1 MLPTQWLMGNAS
13 TTVPL
18 CPPFHFVSISMKG
31 TLVPKALNH
40 FTTRRLR
47 ILWIVL
53 GALLLVSVTPL
64 WLYHRQVLRLSEEKL
79 QGTEKSQQIE
89 IVRSLANGTLEFEQ
103 GVSQDL
109 LAQRQVLALTGWITD
124 VDDPIHAPQLSR
136 LLQDFVE
143 NNPNILFV
151 TAVDRQAKGPS
162 AGSLLRAD
170 QDPFVEAALKR
181 AYTASIQGFDSIS
194 EPFAQGKDSRPALVM
209 SVPLMSDGQFGGML
223 AAVIS
228 LDKLQ
233 TRLRD
238 LSLRDRTVYI
248 VDAHGRIVAYP
259 DSREMVPGRDAT
271 SNSPLVRQFRE
282 LPPEIQTTANINF
295 TMPDKITGKPVE
307 MIGTY
312 GTIRELHW
320 AVIMQ
325 RSLDAA
331 RTDAGMR
338 ELKAQ
343 ALSFVVGV
351 TFVALAFGYLFAL
364 GITRPIRG
372 LVESVRAISRAEFH
386 ERVQVRGAAE
396 ISELADTF
404 NHMAGD
410 IEEYV
415 EKLKQA
421 AAENRDLFL
430 GSIRMLAAAIDEKDP
445 YTRGHSGRVAKYSM
459 IIGEYLKLDTGDL
472 DRLRISALLHD
483 VGKIG
488 VEDRVLKKPGKLTDE
503 EFELMKQHTVKGA
516 NIMRP
521 VGQLKDVLP
530 GIELHHERLDGAG
543 YPYGLSGDQIPLM
556 ARIIAV
562 ADTLDAITTNRPY
575 QSAMDLEYALD
586 RIRSLAVARFDPKV
600 VAALE
605 SAVKDGRLRLSAT
618 LVEV

>member
-1 MLPTQWLMGNAS
+1 MP
-13 TTVPL
+13 
-18 CPPFHFVSISMKG
+18 IR
-31 TLVPKALNH
+31 ALKQ

-53 GALLLVSVTPL
+53 GALLLVSVLPL
-64 WLYHRQVLRLSEEKL
+64 WMYHRQVLKLSEEKL
-79 QGTEKSQQIE
+79 QDTERSQQTE
-89 IVRSLANGTLEFEQ
+89 IVRSLANETLQFEQ
-103 GVSQDL
+103 SLSHELQG
-109 LAQRQVLALTGWITD
+109 QRQVLTLTGWIAD
-124 VDDPIHAPQLSR
+124 VDDPVHAPQLSR
-136 LLQDFVE
+136 LLEDFVE
-143 NNPNILFV
+143 NNPNILFI
-151 TAVDRQAKGPS
+151 TALDKQARGPS
-162 AGSLLRAD
+162 AGSMIHAE

-181 AYTASIQGFDSIS
+181 AFTASIQGFDSIS
-194 EPFAQGKDSRPALVM
+194 EPFAVGKDSRPGLVL
-209 SVPLMSDGQFGGML
+209 SVPLMADGQFSGML
-223 AAVIS
+223 AAVVS
-228 LDKLQ
+228 LDRLQ
-233 TRLRD
+233 QRLHD
-238 LSLRDRTVYI
+238 LSVRDRTVFI
-248 VDAHGRIVAYP
+248 VDSHGRIVAYP
-259 DSREMVPGRDAT
+259 DASEMVPGRDT
-271 SNSPLVRQFRE
+271 STAPLVKQYLE
-282 LPPEIQTTANINF
+282 VPTEIQTTANINF
-295 TMPDKITGKPVE
+295 TVPDKSTGKPVE

-312 GTIRELHW
+312 ATIREIHW

-331 RTDAGMR
+331 RADAGMS

-351 TFVALAFGYLFAL
+351 TFVALALGYLFAV

-372 LVESVRAISRAEFH
+372 LVDSVRAISRAEFH
-386 ERVQVRGAAE
+386 ERVLVRGAAE

-415 EKLKQA
+415 EKLKLA

-459 IIGEYLKLDTGDL
+459 IIGDGLGLGTDDL

-488 VEDRVLKKPGKLTDE
+488 VDDRVLKKPGKLTEE
-503 EFELMKQHTVKGA
+503 EFDLMKQHTVKGA

-521 VGQLKDVLP
+521 VAQLYDVLP
-530 GIELHHERLDGAG
+530 GIELHHERMDGGG
-543 YPYGLSGDQIPLM
+543 YPYGLAGESIPLM

-562 ADTLDAITTNRPY
+562 ADTFDAITTNRPY
-575 QSAMDLEYALD
+575 QSAMDTDFALE
-586 RIRSLAVARFDPKV
+586 RIRSLAITKFDPKV

-605 SAVKDGRLRLSAT
+605 NAIAAGRLRLSAT